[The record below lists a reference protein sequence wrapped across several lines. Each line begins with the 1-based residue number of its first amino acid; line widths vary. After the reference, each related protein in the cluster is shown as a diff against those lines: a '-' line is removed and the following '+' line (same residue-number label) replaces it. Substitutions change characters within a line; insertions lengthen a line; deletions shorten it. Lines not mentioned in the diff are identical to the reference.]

1 MEKLYL
7 IVRDPDHFSNET
19 LKPVARAA
27 ITHARLV
34 PTSESGTKGA
44 KMN

>member
-7 IVRDPDHFSNET
+7 IVRDPDHFSNGT
-19 LKPVARAA
+19 LKTVVRAT
-27 ITHARLV
+27 IIHARLV